1 VVAIAQAI
9 AEQQLL
15 SKKKLNNKVKE
26 TSPSILV
33 KI

>member
-15 SKKKLNNKVKE
+15 SKKKAEQQGKRNK
-26 TSPSILV
+26 PLDFG
-33 KI
+33 